1 MPEPKC
7 VICGTGTTGPL
18 HCSERCKWKARPRHA
33 CVECGLPTGWVL
45 TDSRAPAEPRH
56 RACRL
61 QPCGTVAAYKRGCR
75 CAECRAANTTEGVA
89 YQRARREEIGRA
101 HVRTPVTN
109 AHLGC
114 RLLLAQKTKKTSTN
128 TV

>member
-75 CAECRAANTTEGVA
+75 CAECRAANTTEVVA
-89 YQRARREEIGRA
+89 YQRDRREASGE
-101 HVRTPVTN
+101 TN
-109 AHLGC
+109 
-114 RLLLAQKTKKTSTN
+114 RDRQSTSVN
-128 TV
+128 SSH